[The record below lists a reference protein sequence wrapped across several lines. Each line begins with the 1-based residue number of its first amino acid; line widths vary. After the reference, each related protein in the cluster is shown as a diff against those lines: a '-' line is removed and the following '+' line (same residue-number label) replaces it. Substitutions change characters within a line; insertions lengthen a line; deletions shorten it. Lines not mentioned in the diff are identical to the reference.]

1 MMRLKFQYAVFI
13 QSGSAE
19 LTETR
24 CQETLGNAA
33 AQVQF
38 VRAQKAEQKAE
49 DIQHSLN
56 LNAQPQI

>member
-38 VRAQKAEQKAE
+38 VRAQKAEQKAQ
-49 DIQHSLN
+49 DIQHAL
-56 LNAQPQI
+56 I